1 MRVLVLMTFT
11 SACAALDPAA
21 LKEAMVYLKR
31 YGYLPSSSNA
41 DHQGI
46 QTEQMNE
53 ALRIFQKVTGLPV
66 TGRPDSSTLAMMRAA
81 RCGLSDSF
89 SRMLKYRILGQ
100 WHKKRLTYRIYNHPP
115 VLGLS
120 GTRAAVRAAF
130 GYWGAVSP
138 LHFQEVSV
146 GHADIKISFHR
157 KDQGCPVAFD
167 GPGQVLG
174 HAEGPESGIVHFDA
188 DEMWTEGRSYGTN
201 LRIVAAHEIG
211 HALGLG
217 HSQYRSALMGPVYTG
232 YHHNFKLHQDDIRGI
247 QTLYG
252 KPVEKPPTTPRKPE
266 PSVPD
271 PCTTGLNAIM
281 LGPLHKTFAFRGHHV
296 WTLSDSGYNTPVPI
310 NALWKE
316 LPGNIDAAV
325 HSQRTSKSYFLKGD
339 KVWRYSGFKLDG
351 GYPKRLT
358 IPSNIH
364 AAFFL
369 KSRRALVFIKGS
381 QYWLWDELGSAKH
394 LQLYPKPLAQLI
406 AGLPPDP
413 DAAFSGTDG
422 HIYVFR
428 GERYWRASP
437 ALVVEKGYP
446 RRSRELMHCDD

>member
-21 LKEAMVYLKR
+21 LKEAMVSKT
-31 YGYLPSSSNA
+31 
-41 DHQGI
+41 H
-46 QTEQMNE
+46 
-53 ALRIFQKVTGLPV
+53 RIFQKVTGLPV

-167 GPGQVLG
+167 GPDLLNLLSGPGQVLG

-188 DEMWTEGRSYGTN
+188 DEMWTEGRRYGTN

-247 QTLYG
+247 QPLYG
-252 KPVEKPPTTPRKPE
+252 KPVEKPPTTPRKPA

-325 HSQRTSKSYFLKGD
+325 HSQRTSKSYFLKG
-339 KVWRYSGFKLDG
+339 VEFKQ
-351 GYPKRLT
+351 T
-358 IPSNIH
+358 
-364 AAFFL
+364 
-369 KSRRALVFIKGS
+369 
-381 QYWLWDELGSAKH
+381 
-394 LQLYPKPLAQLI
+394 
-406 AGLPPDP
+406 
-413 DAAFSGTDG
+413 
-422 HIYVFR
+422 
-428 GERYWRASP
+428 
-437 ALVVEKGYP
+437 
-446 RRSRELMHCDD
+446 